1 MFKPKKMFGQNFLI
15 DKNIAAKI
23 ANLADIKKGD
33 LVWEIG
39 PGKGILTDE
48 LLKKGC
54 QLTCFEIDRD
64 LIPLLSEKYG
74 DKIYLVAE
82 DVLRTNWDRLLAKT
96 EQSKST
102 KHEISIVAN
111 IPYNITSPLLYKV
124 TRYADFF
131 RSIVIMVQKEFA
143 ERLVSSP
150 GTKNYGVLSLKVQY
164 NFAVKK
170 LFKVPRHLFIPEPG
184 VDSEV
189 IKLLPR
195 ADKNEIEDLELFWK
209 IVEAA
214 FMSRRKTLKNN
225 LGNLLSKQSLQNL
238 TAIIEKRRSAT
249 LTESASAEKPL
260 CFDLNSRGESL
271 DEKAFI
277 DLYHLIRDIS

>member
-23 ANLADIKKGD
+23 VNLAHIKKGD